1 MTTTQSIVEARHK
14 RALAYADKVEWEITE
29 VPSDDFGD
37 TQWKYRVVFYI
48 VLKGRRYDLYD
59 DYYRVKPDA
68 VQIYNNMLES
78 IRDGYMGDNLADV
91 ISQTE

>member
-1 MTTTQSIVEARHK
+1 MTTTQSIVEARRDK
-14 RALAYADKVEWEITE
+14 ALAYADKVEWEITE
-29 VPSDDFGD
+29 VPSDDYGD
-37 TQWKYRVVFYI
+37 TQWKYRIVFYI

-59 DYYRVKPDA
+59 DYYRVQPDA

>member
-1 MTTTQSIVEARHK
+1 MTTTQSIVEARRDK
-14 RALAYADKVEWEITE
+14 ALACANEVEWEVTE
-29 VPSDDFGD
+29 VPSDDYGD
-37 TQWKYRVVFYI
+37 TQWRYRIVFYI
-48 VLKGRRYDLYD
+48 TRNGRRYDLYD
-59 DYYRVKPDA
+59 DYYRVKPDE

>member
-1 MTTTQSIVEARHK
+1 
-14 RALAYADKVEWEITE
+14 
-29 VPSDDFGD
+29 
-37 TQWKYRVVFYI
+37 VFYI

-59 DYYRVKPDA
+59 DYYRVQPDA

>member
-1 MTTTQSIVEARHK
+1 MTTTQKILEARREK
-14 RALAYADKVEWEITE
+14 ALAYADEVEWEITE
-29 VPSDDFGD
+29 VPSDDYGD
-37 TQWKYRVVFYI
+37 TQWKYKIVFYI

-59 DYYRVKPDA
+59 DYYRVKPDE

>member
-1 MTTTQSIVEARHK
+1 MTTTQKILETRREK
-14 RALAYADKVEWEITE
+14 ALAYADKVEWEITE
-29 VPSDDFGD
+29 VPSDDYGD
-37 TQWKYRVVFYI
+37 TQWKYRIVFYI
-48 VLKGRRYDLYD
+48 VLKGKRYDLYD
-59 DYYRVKPDA
+59 DYYRVKPDE